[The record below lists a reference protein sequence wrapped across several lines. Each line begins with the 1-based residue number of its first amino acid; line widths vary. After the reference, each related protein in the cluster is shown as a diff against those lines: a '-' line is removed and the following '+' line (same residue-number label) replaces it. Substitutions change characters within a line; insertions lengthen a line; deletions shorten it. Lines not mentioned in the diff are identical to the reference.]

1 MPWPTLYRP
10 MGHDHSSREIQS
22 QDHKSRIRVMV
33 RKVRKDGNTVGLAL
47 ILNRGQFV
55 FQLID
60 SSDHSHK

>member
-1 MPWPTLYRP
+1 
-10 MGHDHSSREIQS
+10 
-22 QDHKSRIRVMV
+22 MV
-33 RKVRKDGNTVGLAL
+33 RKGGNTVGLAL